1 MEVNEIVI
9 ERDMDYE
16 ALRGDED
23 STAAQTTVPDVLKE
37 PSSKPENYLNFIV
50 RNLNEN
56 GETETGAASNSFT
69 CPKFSSRS
77 IASAKP
83 EHTMSPF
90 QSLQSLSAAQL
101 ILLSLLSLPALFI
114 LKRVLLPTPFSAVSE
129 GILDEDDE
137 LNEGQEREST
147 GTGESETGS
156 SSVMSAEN
164 PELDPPKD
172 TPFRLEELREFDG
185 SDPSKPIYV
194 SIKGTV
200 FDVSNKR
207 EMYGPGK
214 SYNIFAGKDG
224 SRGLGMSSL
233 KDADA
238 VPDYSTLPPSERKV
252 LDDWHSFFS
261 KRYNIVGRV
270 VDLPGAVAN
279 L

>member
-1 MEVNEIVI
+1 MSPYSLTSAIDTANQY
-9 ERDMDYE
+9 R
-16 ALRGDED
+16 LRGGEV
-23 STAAQTTVPDVLKE
+23 STAAQTTSPDVLDE
-37 PSSKPENYLNFIV
+37 PSSKPEIYQIYFLI
-50 RNLNEN
+50 
-56 GETETGAASNSFT
+56 
-69 CPKFSSRS
+69 S
-77 IASAKP
+77 IASAKS
-83 EHTMSPF
+83 EHTMFPF
-90 QSLQSLSAAQL
+90 QSLQSVSAAQL
-101 ILLSLLSLPALFI
+101 ILLSLLSLPVLFI
-114 LKRVLLPTPFSAVSE
+114 LKRALLPTSFLAVSE

-137 LNEGQEREST
+137 LNEGQEQEESA

-156 SSVMSAEN
+156 SSVMSTEN

-200 FDVSNKR
+200 FDVTNKR

-233 KDADA
+233 KEADAD
-238 VPDYSTLPPSERKV
+238 PDYSTLPPSERKV